1 MVKAEIKFQL
11 HFGLV
16 LAESCV
22 GGSRKN
28 ELGVVTENSSQCPPH
43 EASAGQTDEQTIV
56 IVSYSH
62 TSGKADTCTINI
74 NF

>member
-43 EASAGQTDEQTIV
+43 EASAGQTDKQTIV
-56 IVSYSH
+56 ASYSH
-62 TSGKADTCTINI
+62 TSGKTDTCTINI

>member
-16 LAESCV
+16 LAESCI

-43 EASAGQTDEQTIV
+43 EASAGQTANSCQL
-56 IVSYSH
+56 
-62 TSGKADTCTINI
+62 
-74 NF
+74 